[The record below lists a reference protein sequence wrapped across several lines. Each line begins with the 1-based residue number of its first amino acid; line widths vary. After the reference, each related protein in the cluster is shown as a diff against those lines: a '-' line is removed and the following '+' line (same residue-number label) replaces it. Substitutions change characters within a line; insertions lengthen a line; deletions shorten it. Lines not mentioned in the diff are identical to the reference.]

1 MPGKIANTLSDSDLT
16 ALLGELRSLSGE
28 PTLAQ
33 IQSVAKKFG
42 VTVSLMGATTFRD
55 TTFRAHLERLRNG
68 REKSAQ
74 ILSAVREGGA
84 HPLDAVEEAASAD
97 LLDLYTS
104 GEEVDTAAIV
114 KVALQLRA
122 SLESRKD
129 RDRLDADLARKIR
142 ETDARIEAA
151 EQARLLAEKRVEK
164 MEREKTQWLEQREK
178 VKAAVA
184 TAAKKGGLTASSQ
197 TAIERAMA
205 EEIAA

>member
-28 PTLAQ
+28 PTLVQ

-129 RDRLDADLARKIR
+129 RDRHDADLARKIR

-164 MEREKTQWLEQREK
+164 MEREKLQWQEQREK

-197 TAIERAMA
+197 KAIERAMA